1 LALCCCLL
9 LASAAGTTP
18 FLSAMLHFVCWL
30 ISKASLHGLL
40 HPFLCVCSCCLRLSV
55 CSSADGKPALSRI
68 YRLPTPRPAV
78 SRGRNVGADQHAD
91 RPEPAVEAS
100 PHELLLKK
108 LHRASAA
115 HPEAQPEVDAGINTY
130 IKHALIQTYTTTI
143 RVHTQTYCTSTYM
156 QHTCKHAGNT
166 YTYMHAYKHTN
177 IHTYIH
183 TNVHTYMHACSM
195 HVCIHTDVQTYM
207 HVACINQKNHGNI
220 HAFVHKYTGTL
231 TTYTHVIECRREQA
245 Q

>member
-1 LALCCCLL
+1 MIRCIVAKSRVLLVLCCCLL

-18 FLSAMLHFVCWL
+18 FLCLMLHFVCWL

-40 HPFLCVCSCCLRLSV
+40 LCVFSCCLRLFV
-55 CSSADGKPALSRI
+55 CSSADGKPALSRT

-78 SRGRNVGADQHAD
+78 SRERSVGADQHAD

-130 IKHALIQTYTTTI
+130 IKHALIQI
-143 RVHTQTYCTSTYM
+143 
-156 QHTCKHAGNT
+156 
-166 YTYMHAYKHTN
+166 
-177 IHTYIH
+177 YI
-183 TNVHTYMHACSM
+183 
-195 HVCIHTDVQTYM
+195 
-207 HVACINQKNHGNI
+207 
-220 HAFVHKYTGTL
+220 
-231 TTYTHVIECRREQA
+231 
-245 Q
+245 